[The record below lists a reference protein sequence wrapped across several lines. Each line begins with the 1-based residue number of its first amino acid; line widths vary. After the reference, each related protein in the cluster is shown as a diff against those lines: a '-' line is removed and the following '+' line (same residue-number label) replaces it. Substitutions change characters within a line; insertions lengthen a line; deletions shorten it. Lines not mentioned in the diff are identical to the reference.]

1 MLLQRGNQRVA
12 NLVVGHDALF
22 GVGQDGALLLRARD
36 DKLKGRQQILL
47 VDSLA
52 PHAHGAQRRLVD
64 EVCQIRT
71 DRTRSR
77 LRNLV
82 QVDILGQLD
91 IFCVDAQRLVASGE
105 IGPVDDDAAV
115 KAARAQQRLIEDLRP
130 VRRSKDHD
138 ALARIKAVDLGQQLV
153 ERLLTLVV
161 AAEFGVSRA
170 ADGVDLINKDD
181 SRGDLRR
188 LLEQIAHAARADADE
203 HFHEIGAGNGEERN
217 ACLARD
223 SLGQKRLA
231 GARRADQQRAL
242 RELRADGGVFLR
254 VMQEIDDLDKRFLG
268 LILSGHIGKRDAGGL
283 FHIDLGLA
291 LADTADAA
299 DAAAHFLRQA
309 AHQQAEQR
317 IHDDDRQQP
326 CDDKGHD
333 GAGLLDDLGVVFH
346 ALRVEPVFQIV
357 IRNVG
362 DIAGVVQPLLRR
374 RLLGLVARQDDHAV
388 GLELQLGDL
397 VLVEIRLELVIGDLR
412 QIRVGNGRIERIDKQ
427 RRDQR
432 RDHQE
437 YDPSALP
444 SIVAVLRLIVLR
456 FFVFGVV
463 IQETHLPSVKTW
475 EVLVGNF
482 LLQILSHSPRIYK
495 EEPAPAGKFSVN
507 CEIGIE
513 VSERSCYTIS

>member
-1 MLLQRGNQRVA
+1 M
-12 NLVVGHDALF
+12 
-22 GVGQDGALLLRARD
+22 
-36 DKLKGRQQILL
+36 
-47 VDSLA
+47 
-52 PHAHGAQRRLVD
+52 
-64 EVCQIRT
+64 
-71 DRTRSR
+71 
-77 LRNLV
+77 

-115 KAARAQQRLIEDLRP
+115 KAARTQQRLIEDLRP

-188 LLEQIAHAARADADE
+188 LLEQIAHAACADADE

-223 SLGQKRLA
+223 GLGQKCLA
-231 GARRADQQRAL
+231 GARRADQQRTL
-242 RELRADGGVFLR
+242 RELCADGGVFLR

-268 LILSGHIGKRDAGGL
+268 LVLSGNVRKRDAGGL

-299 DAAAHFLRQA
+299 AHALRHAAHEK
-309 AHQQAEQR
+309 AEQGV
-317 IHDDDRQQP
+317 HDDDRQQP

-362 DIAGVVQPLLRR
+362 DIAGVIKPLLRR

-513 VSERSCYTIS
+513 VSERSCYTIL

>member
-1 MLLQRGNQRVA
+1 MFLQRRDQRVA

-64 EVCQIRT
+64 EVGKVCT
-71 DRTRSR
+71 DRARSR
-77 LRNLV
+77 LRDLV

-130 VRRSKDHD
+130 VRRSKNHD

-188 LLEQIAHAARADADE
+188 LLEQIAHAACADADE
-203 HFHEIGAGNGEERN
+203 HFHEIGTGNGEERN

-223 SLGQKRLA
+223 GLGQKRLA

-242 RELRADGGVFLR
+242 RELCADGGIFLR
-254 VMQEIDDLDKRFLG
+254 VMQEIDDLHERFLG
-268 LILSGHIGKRDAGGL
+268 LVLSGHIGKRDAGGL

-291 LADTADAA
+291 LADAA
-299 DAAAHFLRQA
+299 DAAAHALRHA
-309 AHQQAEQR
+309 AHEKAEQR

-346 ALRVEPVFQIV
+346 ALRVEPGLQIV
-357 IRNVG
+357 V
-362 DIAGVVQPLLRR
+362 
-374 RLLGLVARQDDHAV
+374 
-388 GLELQLGDL
+388 
-397 VLVEIRLELVIGDLR
+397 
-412 QIRVGNGRIERIDKQ
+412 
-427 RRDQR
+427 
-432 RDHQE
+432 
-437 YDPSALP
+437 
-444 SIVAVLRLIVLR
+444 
-456 FFVFGVV
+456 
-463 IQETHLPSVKTW
+463 
-475 EVLVGNF
+475 
-482 LLQILSHSPRIYK
+482 
-495 EEPAPAGKFSVN
+495 
-507 CEIGIE
+507 
-513 VSERSCYTIS
+513 

>member
-1 MLLQRGNQRVA
+1 MFLQRRDQRVA

-64 EVCQIRT
+64 EVGKVCT
-71 DRTRSR
+71 DRARSR
-77 LRNLV
+77 LRDLV

-91 IFCVDAQRLVASGE
+91 IFCVDAQRLVPSGE
-105 IGPVDDDAAV
+105 IGPVDDDTAV

-161 AAEFGVSRA
+161 AAEFGISRA

-188 LLEQIAHAARADADE
+188 LLEQIAHAACADADE

-223 SLGQKRLA
+223 GLGQKRLA
-231 GARRADQQRAL
+231 GARRADQQCAL

-254 VMQEIDDLDKRFLG
+254 VMQEIDDLHERFLG
-268 LILSGHIGKRDAGGL
+268 LVLSGHIGKRDAGGL

-291 LADTADAA
+291 LADAA
-299 DAAAHFLRQA
+299 DAAAHALRHA
-309 AHQQAEQR
+309 AHEKAEQGV
-317 IHDDDRQQP
+317 HDDDRQQP

-362 DIAGVVQPLLRR
+362 DIAGVIKPLLRR

-513 VSERSCYTIS
+513 VSERSCYTIL

>member
-1 MLLQRGNQRVA
+1 M
-12 NLVVGHDALF
+12 VGHDALF

-64 EVCQIRT
+64 EVGKVCT
-71 DRTRSR
+71 DRARSR
-77 LRNLV
+77 LRDLV
-82 QVDILGQLD
+82 QVDVLGQLD
-91 IFCVDAQRLVASGE
+91 IFRVDAQRLVTSGE

-181 SRGDLRR
+181 GRGNLRR
-188 LLEQIAHAARADADE
+188 LLEQIAHAACADADE

-223 SLGQKRLA
+223 GLGQKRLA
-231 GARRADQQRAL
+231 GARRADQQCTL
-242 RELRADGGVFLR
+242 GELCADGGIFLR

-268 LILSGHIGKRDAGGL
+268 LVLSGNVRKRDAGGL

-299 DAAAHFLRQA
+299 AHALRHAAHEK
-309 AHQQAEQR
+309 AEQGV
-317 IHDDDRQQP
+317 HDDDRQQP

-513 VSERSCYTIS
+513 VSERSCYTVL